1 MYEQVTDCVALISL
15 LSPSY
20 SPESPI
26 FSSLSK
32 RMTQK
37 DNNAYLE
44 LFEGIR
50 GANGML
56 LMNPADPG

>member
-1 MYEQVTDCVALISL
+1 MYEQVTDRVALISL

-20 SPESPI
+20 SPES
-26 FSSLSK
+26 SLSK

-37 DNNAYLE
+37 DNKAYLE
-44 LFEGIR
+44 LFKGIS

-56 LMNPADPG
+56 LMNPADPV